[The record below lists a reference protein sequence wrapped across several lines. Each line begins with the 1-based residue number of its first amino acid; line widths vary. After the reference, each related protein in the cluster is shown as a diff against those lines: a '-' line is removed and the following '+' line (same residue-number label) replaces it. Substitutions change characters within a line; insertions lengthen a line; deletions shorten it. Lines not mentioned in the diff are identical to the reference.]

1 MWTNFII
8 FKKNK
13 VMNVDVEIYLNQFKT
28 FFDNNP
34 NSLKEL
40 IGEIDTELFYNKVK
54 EVCYLNDEKGDDVS
68 LTRTQIIDIV
78 VSLIDVVK
86 TDNIETKV
94 NGVFEKTK
102 FGDICM
108 NWFGTLKNYTYL
120 CVIIKTN

>member
-1 MWTNFII
+1 
-8 FKKNK
+8 
-13 VMNVDVEIYLNQFKT
+13 MNVDVEIYLNQFKT

-34 NSLKEL
+34 TSLKEL
-40 IGEIDTELFYNKVK
+40 IGEINKELFYNKVK

-108 NWFGTLKNYTYL
+108 N
-120 CVIIKTN
+120 